1 MADEVF
7 EQILLGLQAQVH
19 IKSLHYLNNNHLGPK
34 SAEVLAT
41 ITGREKM
48 DLQLHEL
55 NFTNLKIG
63 KAFFQEKS
71 ERRDADERNP
81 DVIKQVIQPSERKIQ
96 RLKLSHINLSSAP
109 LFKCIDEFI
118 EASYYGLTYI
128 NLSYTNLQLAQLVE
142 LTEEIALC

>member
-1 MADEVF
+1 M
-7 EQILLGLQAQVH
+7 
-19 IKSLHYLNNNHLGPK
+19 NNNHLGPK

-81 DVIKQVIQPSERKIQ
+81 DVIKQVI
-96 RLKLSHINLSSAP
+96 
-109 LFKCIDEFI
+109 
-118 EASYYGLTYI
+118 
-128 NLSYTNLQLAQLVE
+128 
-142 LTEEIALC
+142 